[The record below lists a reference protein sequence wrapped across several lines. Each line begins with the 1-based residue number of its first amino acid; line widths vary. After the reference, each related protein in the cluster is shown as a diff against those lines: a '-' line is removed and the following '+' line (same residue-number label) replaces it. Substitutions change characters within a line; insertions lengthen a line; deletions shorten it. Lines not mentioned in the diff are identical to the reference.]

1 MVSGCHGLEDA
12 HPSAG
17 RCRCRCAYRARA
29 WAGRGGWARSG
40 QVDARAT
47 IGPYRQPQL
56 LVSPRRRVGTPQPP
70 PPCVSSCDDHI
81 ILSNPSKPCAVPV
94 RRGDS
99 VGRGLWGCACIC
111 RRGCEATRSPNAK
124 GLPYP
129 SPYDMA
135 CRRSVCDALQPAC
148 GLDCSRLLGWWVV
161 ERVPDGFPLPA
172 TARVASVHRSMRSI
186 RHCAT
191 QLRAWWAV

>member
-1 MVSGCHGLEDA
+1 VVSGCHGLEDA

-17 RCRCRCAYRARA
+17 RCRCAYRARA

-56 LVSPRRRVGTPQPP
+56 PVSPRRRVGPPQPP

-99 VGRGLWGCACIC
+99 VGRVRVGGCACIC
-111 RRGCEATRSPNAK
+111 RRGCEATR
-124 GLPYP
+124 
-129 SPYDMA
+129 
-135 CRRSVCDALQPAC
+135 
-148 GLDCSRLLGWWVV
+148 
-161 ERVPDGFPLPA
+161 
-172 TARVASVHRSMRSI
+172 RSI
-186 RHCAT
+186 AECKKAPRIHHRMIWHVAGLCVMRYS
-191 QLRAWWAV
+191 LRAASTVQGY